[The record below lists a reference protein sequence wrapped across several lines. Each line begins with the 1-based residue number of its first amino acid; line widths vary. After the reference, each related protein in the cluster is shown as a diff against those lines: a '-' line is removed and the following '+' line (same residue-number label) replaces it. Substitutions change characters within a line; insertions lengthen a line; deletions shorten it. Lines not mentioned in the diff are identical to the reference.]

1 MQKAVLTLV
10 LVLTNVSAYRNKVQQ
25 LVINSGN
32 LSQLSITQKCQL
44 QFDEFLSNI
53 TMDQYSWALQS
64 KYRCDK
70 IFVINSCVVV
80 DATSKIPSGLWSLNL
95 GEMGDFQQCV
105 NIEASTRSGEIFGKY
120 CLGDLVAKNTSSAV
134 HREVPSLH
142 RWDCYLIVLF

>member
-1 MQKAVLTLV
+1 
-10 LVLTNVSAYRNKVQQ
+10 
-25 LVINSGN
+25 
-32 LSQLSITQKCQL
+32 
-44 QFDEFLSNI
+44 
-53 TMDQYSWALQS
+53 
-64 KYRCDK
+64 
-70 IFVINSCVVV
+70 VV